1 MLVLPLRAAVPRSP
15 RDEAPLLAGESRA
28 GCPAGLP
35 AARSGAN
42 RVRCDQTMQGERH
55 GDDRRHADRHA
66 DLHADRHAD
75 LHASRHG
82 DRHGRR
88 SRGVSPPAHRCHPIE
103 RVGSNDHGGR
113 RAGRHETVVD
123 ARAHRARRDR
133 RPVGGD
139 DGELDGPQ
147 ARRSRLRQPGS
158 RTCRKR
164 RKSHPLSGDGPLVR
178 RFGGVLL
185 SQGVYPQVPSA
196 LTGLTAVF
204 GMGTGVTLSLWP
216 PKSVVNESTS
226 KTVEQARA
234 VQSKPSAD

>member
-1 MLVLPLRAAVPRSP
+1 MLVPPLRAAVPRSR
-15 RDEAPLLAGESRA
+15 RDEAPLLAGASRA

-55 GDDRRHADRHA
+55 GDDRRHADRH
-66 DLHADRHAD
+66 D
-75 LHASRHG
+75 

-88 SRGVSPPAHRCHPIE
+88 SRGVSPPARRCHPIE
-103 RVGSNDHGGR
+103 RVGSNDHCGR

-123 ARAHRARRDR
+123 ARAHRGRRDR
-133 RPVGGD
+133 RPVGED
-139 DGELDGPQ
+139 DEELDGPQ
-147 ARRSRLRQPGS
+147 ARRSRLGHPGP
-158 RTCRKR
+158 RTWRKR
-164 RKSHPLSGDGPLVR
+164 REGHPRSGDDRLVR

-216 PKSVVNESTS
+216 PKSVVNESTP